1 MKDYSNKLD
10 RECYKAKGSGKNG
23 ATLNLAAVRR
33 NRKRGA
39 RAKLDAII
47 RKDVTNG

>member
-1 MKDYSNKLD
+1 MDHAKKLN

-33 NRKRGA
+33 ARKRGA
-39 RAKLDAII
+39 KAKANQLIQ
-47 RKDVTNG
+47 KD